1 MREAWKSAALASAKT
16 DPNSGCS
23 RLREA
28 VKIRHISVIK
38 GHMPRPSPAMIWKKL
53 AEYSRGL
60 AEDLKDPRA
69 QACLSEIARN
79 YEALAQLEAASD
91 NTP

>member
-1 MREAWKSAALASAKT
+1 
-16 DPNSGCS
+16 
-23 RLREA
+23 
-28 VKIRHISVIK
+28 
-38 GHMPRPSPAMIWKKL
+38 MIWKKL

-60 AEDLKDPRA
+60 AEDSKDPRA